1 MGGPGSTQWVTKQ
14 NRNRKDTI
22 VGGGMMT
29 GHNGLYT
36 CMTLSKNE
44 LEKKK
49 RQALMFLSVIFGTA
63 FLGVFWPVQST
74 DVLAL
79 RFPP

>member
-1 MGGPGSTQWVTKQ
+1 
-14 NRNRKDTI
+14 
-22 VGGGMMT
+22 MT